1 MRHRK
6 GNKKLGR
13 PTDQRLAMLRE
24 LVSSLFVF
32 DKVQTTVTRA
42 KEARRLAERLIT
54 LAKSN
59 PEDKAEQVHVRRQ
72 VRRVINDEALVKELF
87 DQIAPRYADRDGG
100 YTRLTCLGPRRGDGA
115 PLALLELL
123 PG

>member
-1 MRHRK
+1 
-6 GNKKLGR
+6 
-13 PTDQRLAMLRE
+13 MLRE

-32 DKVQTTVTRA
+32 DKVQTTVARA

-54 LAKSN
+54 LAKSD
-59 PEDKAEQVHVRRQ
+59 PEDQAEQVHVRRQ

-87 DQIAPRYADRDGG
+87 DQIAPRYVDRDGG
-100 YTRLTCLGPRRGDGA
+100 YTRLTYLGPRRGDGS
-115 PLALLELL
+115 PMALLELL